1 MVIAAPPF
9 KRILREREETGAF
22 VRPVDEARGFT
33 AMGRSTM
40 TNRRRRWLRRLAI
53 GISFA
58 VFAAPAAA
66 KPIPGP
72 NSMQIVPL
80 RPDDRADR
88 FTVAQQPSVLVVSV
102 RPDDRSNRFT
112 VGQQAQL
119 ASNSV
124 RPDDRADRFAIPA
137 GTAPATSSNAGVSWD
152 GAVTLGLGTLVLVVA
167 LGLGIG
173 YARRPRI
180 AGL

>member
-1 MVIAAPPF
+1 
-9 KRILREREETGAF
+9 
-22 VRPVDEARGFT
+22 
-33 AMGRSTM
+33 M

-53 GISFA
+53 GFSLA

-72 NSMQIVPL
+72 NSMQIVAP

-88 FTVAQQPSVLVVSV
+88 FTVGPQTQSLKGLQIVAL
-102 RPDDRSNRFT
+102 RPDDRSDRFA

-119 ASNSV
+119 ASTAV

-137 GTAPATSSNAGVSWD
+137 GTAAATTSNSSVSWD

-167 LGLGIG
+167 LGLGVAYI
-173 YARRPRI
+173 RRPRI

>member
-1 MVIAAPPF
+1 
-9 KRILREREETGAF
+9 
-22 VRPVDEARGFT
+22 
-33 AMGRSTM
+33 M

-53 GISFA
+53 GVSFA

-66 KPIPGP
+66 KPVPGP
-72 NSMQIVPL
+72 NSMQIVSL
-80 RPDDRADR
+80 RPDDRSDR
-88 FTVAQQPSVLVVSV
+88 FTVGQQAQDLNSIQFVSL
-102 RPDDRSNRFT
+102 RPDDRSDRFT

-124 RPDDRADRFAIPA
+124 RPDDRADRFAISNGA
-137 GTAPATSSNAGVSWD
+137 APATSSSASVSWD
-152 GAVTLGLGTLVLVVA
+152 GAVTFGLGTLVLVVA

-173 YARRPRI
+173 YVRRPRI

>member
-1 MVIAAPPF
+1 
-9 KRILREREETGAF
+9 
-22 VRPVDEARGFT
+22 
-33 AMGRSTM
+33 M

-72 NSMQIVPL
+72 NSMQVVPL
-80 RPDDRADR
+80 RPDDRSDR
-88 FTVAQQPSVLVVSV
+88 FTVGPQTQNLKRIQVIAL
-102 RPDDRSNRFT
+102 RPDDRSDRFT
-112 VGQQAQL
+112 VGETAQL
-119 ASNSV
+119 ANNAV
-124 RPDDRADRFAIPA
+124 RPDDRADRFAISSSA
-137 GTAPATSSNAGVSWD
+137 TPATSANARVSWD

-173 YARRPRI
+173 YVRRPRI